1 MLSERVSSLRSE
13 KVSLPLN
20 HFPNQPIHTE
30 RVSTL
35 RPLINRFAPDV
46 SEKSVEALQTE
57 ISVLC
62 SERQHLRAAGAGE
75 AELERNR
82 LEIARLQWELSHALI
97 GRYARH
103 AAA

>member
-1 MLSERVSSLRSE
+1 MLSEQVSGLRSEKLSLPLYQFVEKPIHTVLVSSLR
-13 KVSLPLN
+13 
-20 HFPNQPIHTE
+20 
-30 RVSTL
+30 TL
-35 RPLINRFAPDV
+35 TTRFAPDAP
-46 SEKSVEALQTE
+46 ERSVELLQAE

-62 SERQHLRAAGAGE
+62 SERQGLRAAGAAEG
-75 AELERNR
+75 ELERNR